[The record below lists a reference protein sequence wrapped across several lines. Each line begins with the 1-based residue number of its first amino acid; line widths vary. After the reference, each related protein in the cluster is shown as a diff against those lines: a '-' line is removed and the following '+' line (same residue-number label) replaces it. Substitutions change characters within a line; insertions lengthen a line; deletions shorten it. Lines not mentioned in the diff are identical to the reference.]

1 MFKLLKS
8 KKGFTLVEL
17 MIVVVI
23 MAILVAV
30 AVPIFSAVT
39 KNARIKTC
47 AANRREIVSQVN
59 GFLMG
64 NVDGKQHTAAG
75 SYIVKAD
82 GEVEAGG
89 NNTTNDEKYT
99 VDNFKGLFQE
109 VPVCPNEGIFTVSIK
124 AAATGTGTVNET
136 TATVIVACNSH
147 TTATGAAVTNEE
159 IAPTDTAHAVQ
170 S

>member
-39 KNARIKTC
+39 KNARINTC

-64 NVDGKQHTAAG
+64 NVDGAQHTKAG
-75 SYIVKAD
+75 SYTVTSD
-82 GEVEAGG
+82 GKKGTVAE
-89 NNTTNDEKYT
+89 TTDTEYT
-99 VDNFKGLFQE
+99 KEIFVSLFQE
-109 VPVCPNEGIFTVSIK
+109 VPYCPLSGGQYDITI
-124 AAATGTGTVNET
+124 AAATSNGENET
-136 TATVIVACNSH
+136 TAKVSVTCTKH
-147 TTATGAAVTNEE
+147 TADGETA
-159 IAPTDTAHAVQ
+159 
-170 S
+170 

>member
-59 GFLMG
+59 GLLMG
-64 NVDGKQHTAAG
+64 NIDGKQHQAAG
-75 SYIVKAD
+75 GFKIESNGAAGEIKDVTGSDASYKA
-82 GEVEAGG
+82 E
-89 NNTTNDEKYT
+89 
-99 VDNFKGLFQE
+99 NFSALFQAL
-109 VPVCPNEGIFTVSIK
+109 PYCPAGSDSEKVTYVVEIVAPSSSG
-124 AAATGTGTVNET
+124 VNET
-136 TATVIVACNSH
+136 TATVTVECTKH
-147 TTATGAAVTNEE
+147 PDDGTEL
-159 IAPTDTAHAVQ
+159 
-170 S
+170 

>member
-47 AANRREIVSQVN
+47 AANRREIVSQITN
-59 GFLMG
+59 YAMSANATLDGTISITS
-64 NVDGKQHTAAG
+64 DGKAGTATVPADMG
-75 SYIVKAD
+75 ITQADFVK
-82 GEVEAGG
+82 
-89 NNTTNDEKYT
+89 
-99 VDNFKGLFQE
+99 LFQE
-109 VPVCPNEGIFTVSIK
+109 LPFCPAKGTYTVVCSE
-124 AAATGTGTVNET
+124 GTGEEEGSVTVKVT
-136 TATVIVACNSH
+136 CNGGSDAGEH
-147 TTATGAAVTNEE
+147 V
-159 IAPTDTAHAVQ
+159 
-170 S
+170 